1 MAAPRTGRRAG
12 VAIRGIGA
20 LYSYTNE
27 SIIWFAG
34 PLSPVSPGRKSHLA
48 AAVHRSGRP
57 KDIAKREAVISAAR
71 RLFATQP
78 FDLVTMETI
87 AKLAGVSKMTVYSHF
102 RDKETLF
109 ETIVLATSDQM
120 ISSLSA
126 PNQPGGLR
134 ERLLAVGTIVLNVI
148 LGSDICTM
156 AHTLPAAL
164 RANRDLA
171 DRFYAAGP
179 GRVRA
184 ALAAII
190 AEAAKRGQLSVDDP
204 DWAADDLVSLWEG
217 SMPAKIAFGI
227 VGLSTPEEIRL
238 RAERGTDVFLRAYQ
252 PTGRPERT
260 ARRKA
265 ARVVGATGI
274 EPVTPRV

>member
-1 MAAPRTGRRAG
+1 M
-12 VAIRGIGA
+12 
-20 LYSYTNE
+20 
-27 SIIWFAG
+27 
-34 PLSPVSPGRKSHLA
+34 SPVSRGGKSHLA
-48 AAVHRSGRP
+48 VAAHRSGRP
-57 KDIAKREAVISAAR
+57 KDVSKRDAIIAAAR
-71 RLFATQP
+71 RLFAKEP

-120 ISSLSA
+120 ISSLSE
-126 PNQPGGLR
+126 PGQTGGLR
-134 ERLLAVGTIVLNVI
+134 ERLLAVGTVVLNVI

-156 AHTLPAAL
+156 AHTLPPAL

-190 AEAAKRGQLSVDDP
+190 AAAAERGELEVDDP
-204 DWAADDLVSLWEG
+204 DRAADDLVSLWEG
-217 SMPAKIAFGI
+217 SMPAKLAFGLI
-227 VGLSTPEEIRL
+227 GLSTAEEIQL
-238 RAERGTDVFLRAYQ
+238 RAQRGTDVFLRAYR
-252 PTGRPERT
+252 PSTGEQKTT
-260 ARRKA
+260 AA
-265 ARVVGATGI
+265 ASGAHGG
-274 EPVTPRV
+274 RDRD

>member
-1 MAAPRTGRRAG
+1 LA
-12 VAIRGIGA
+12 
-20 LYSYTNE
+20 
-27 SIIWFAG
+27 
-34 PLSPVSPGRKSHLA
+34 VSP
-48 AAVHRSGRP
+48 AVQRSGRP
-57 KDIAKREAVISAAR
+57 KDIAKREAIINAAR
-71 RLFATQP
+71 RLFASQP

-87 AKLAGVSKMTVYSHF
+87 AKLAHVSKMTVYSHF

-120 ISSLSA
+120 IRSLSEPDQA
-126 PNQPGGLR
+126 GGLR
-134 ERLLAVGTIVLNVI
+134 ERLLGVGIVVLSVI

-190 AEAAKRGQLSVDDP
+190 AEAAKCGELTVDDA
-204 DWAADDLVSLWEG
+204 DRAADDLVSLWEG
-217 SMPAKIAFGI
+217 SMPAKLAFGL
-227 VGLSTPEEIRL
+227 VSLSTPEEIRL
-238 RAERGTDVFLRAYQ
+238 RAQRGTEVFLRAY
-252 PTGRPERT
+252 RPSGSPP
-260 ARRKA
+260 RRRVKRA
-265 ARVVGATGI
+265 ADVRAEAAT
-274 EPVTPRV
+274 